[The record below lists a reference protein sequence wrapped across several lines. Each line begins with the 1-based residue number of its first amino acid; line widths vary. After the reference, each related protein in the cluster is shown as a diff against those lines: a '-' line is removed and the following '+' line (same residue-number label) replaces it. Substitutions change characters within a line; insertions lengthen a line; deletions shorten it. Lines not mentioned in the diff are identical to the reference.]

1 MSNAL
6 LTAIS
11 VERFKSH
18 RHETSVHLKPL
29 TVFVG
34 PNNSGKSSIV
44 QALLLLKQTLEFPR
58 VDVPLHLEGVVDALS
73 IRELTFGWPA
83 EETFAGPSIKL
94 RWRSDVDAERVRN
107 EVGSGALDSASS
119 RAETSWISC
128 LMSSSSFS
136 TETQLS
142 LAYGLLHGRL
152 VLYRIRLESFAL
164 GSPFPRIAI
173 VCTRKDDGSY
183 DFAWNGVLGKS
194 IDIDLDHFI
203 PFISINRRNVG
214 PRDRQRAWVT
224 AFSAVLLQPLEDLKD
239 LLKRFNYLSSTRAI
253 QPSMYRFSSIAP
265 DGVGVSGESAAQL
278 LQANRDKRVFFIPPR
293 LVSQSEVPDVIAHN
307 LQSAVSE
314 VLLDMGIEQPIS
326 IEEIGDLGFR
336 LLFGQANL
344 QHVGRGLTYL
354 LPIVE
359 MGLFSDPT
367 LLVSIWKDRSIADTN
382 YSLCAFEEPEAH
394 LHPKIQS
401 KLAEMFVSLA
411 LARRQVI
418 VETHSDH
425 MVRRLRSL
433 IAQAPRSSQMEGWLA
448 NSVSVVEV
456 EQHQGVSALRE
467 SDLRENGD
475 LEIWPK
481 EFMDQAQVMEQQI
494 YVAGLD
500 KEDRMSTSL
509 PDVVHSGQDE
519 PDEPFD

>member
-1 MSNAL
+1 
-6 LTAIS
+6 
-11 VERFKSH
+11 
-18 RHETSVHLKPL
+18 
-29 TVFVG
+29 
-34 PNNSGKSSIV
+34 
-44 QALLLLKQTLEFPR
+44 
-58 VDVPLHLEGVVDALS
+58 
-73 IRELTFGWPA
+73 
-83 EETFAGPSIKL
+83 
-94 RWRSDVDAERVRN
+94 
-107 EVGSGALDSASS
+107 
-119 RAETSWISC
+119 
-128 LMSSSSFS
+128 
-136 TETQLS
+136 
-142 LAYGLLHGRL
+142 
-152 VLYRIRLESFAL
+152 
-164 GSPFPRIAI
+164 
-173 VCTRKDDGSY
+173 
-183 DFAWNGVLGKS
+183 
-194 IDIDLDHFI
+194 
-203 PFISINRRNVG
+203 
-214 PRDRQRAWVT
+214 
-224 AFSAVLLQPLEDLKD
+224 
-239 LLKRFNYLSSTRAI
+239 
-253 QPSMYRFSSIAP
+253 
-265 DGVGVSGESAAQL
+265 
-278 LQANRDKRVFFIPPR
+278 
-293 LVSQSEVPDVIAHN
+293 
-307 LQSAVSE
+307 
-314 VLLDMGIEQPIS
+314 MGIEQPIS